1 MSRPKGYK
9 LSDEQK
15 LRIGKGRALALA
27 ASSHQTQEYY
37 RSKIRTG
44 MILSVLGQHV
54 EGKRDMS
61 ATQVQAGLGLLRKV
75 LPDLAAHE
83 HTGEALVTLRTIITG
98 VVRAEDLASPALT
111 KIIEHQPSDCN
122 HSASSSVPAATPA
135 EEQTLRADLIEKEG
149 EGGGE

>member
-44 MILSVLGQHV
+44 MILSTV
-54 EGKRDMS
+54 
-61 ATQVQAGLGLLRKV
+61 KV
-75 LPDLAAHE
+75 GFANVGHDVCSL
-83 HTGEALVTLRTIITG
+83 
-98 VVRAEDLASPALT
+98 
-111 KIIEHQPSDCN
+111 
-122 HSASSSVPAATPA
+122 
-135 EEQTLRADLIEKEG
+135 
-149 EGGGE
+149 